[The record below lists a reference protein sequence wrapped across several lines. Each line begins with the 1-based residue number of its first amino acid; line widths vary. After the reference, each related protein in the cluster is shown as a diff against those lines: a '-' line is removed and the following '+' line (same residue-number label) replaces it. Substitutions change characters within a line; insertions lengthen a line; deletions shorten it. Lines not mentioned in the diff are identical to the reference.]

1 MKLRITT
8 PTAVIAEFDDV
19 LHLRAEDASG
29 AFGILPRHAD
39 FLTVLEPSVVSWR
52 RAGGMTGHCAVRG
65 GVLTV
70 QAGKRI
76 GVATREAVLGDDLA
90 RLEAEAL
97 ATFRAKAAEEQ
108 SARADAARLQLA
120 AVRRMFDYLRPER
133 LTSSRQ
139 PARVG
144 LRRAAPR

>member
-1 MKLRITT
+1 VKLRITT
-8 PTAVIAEFDDV
+8 PTAVVAELDDV

-39 FLTVLEPSVVSWR
+39 FLTVLETSVVSWR
-52 RAGGMTGHCAVRG
+52 RAGGVIGHCAVRG

-70 QAGKRI
+70 QGGERI
-76 GVATREAVLGDDLA
+76 AIATRDAVPGDDLVK
-90 RLEAEAL
+90 LEADVL

-108 SARADAARLQLA
+108 SARADSARLQLA

-133 LTSSRQ
+133 AQRSTR
-139 PARVG
+139 PPPRDAARRPP
-144 LRRAAPR
+144 L

>member
-1 MKLRITT
+1 VKLRITT
-8 PTAVIAEFDDV
+8 PAAVIAELDDV
-19 LHLRAEDASG
+19 VHLRAEDASG

-39 FLTVLEPSVVSWR
+39 FLTVLETSVVSWR
-52 RAGGMTGHCAVRG
+52 RAGNVVGHCAVRG

-70 QAGKRI
+70 QGGQQIAI
-76 GVATREAVLGDDLA
+76 ATRDAVLGDDLV

-108 SARADAARLQLA
+108 AARADSARLQLA

-133 LTSSRQ
+133 AAGIRQ
-139 PARVG
+139 PPRGGV
-144 LRRAAPR
+144 RRAPL